1 MSDIRSCFVLQNELI
16 IKVSVNIVD
25 KYVIAVDIGTQSLRV
40 CMLNQRGEN
49 IDYVESKYKK
59 SFYTPSSISA
69 EVDCD
74 FYMDYFVNSI
84 KQLVSRQGEKLSSVI
99 AVSVV
104 TIRDTIVFLKK
115 TSLNGEKEQYKPVYN
130 IIHWADGRSASEKF
144 CSFPLWMTV
153 ALKLIGKYNSVKR
166 IATMGRTNWMREN
179 RPDVWKE
186 TTTVTLLS
194 SYINYRLTGNL
205 VETQSCLLGH
215 LPFNTKK
222 GKWDKKGS
230 LHDKVFPDVTDKLP
244 PLIRQDSPVGYIT
257 NEIAD
262 ITGLPSGIPV
272 YSPGTDKA
280 LEQIGQGAIHE
291 TDVSVS
297 LGSAA
302 SIELMTDRYF
312 ESEPFIPAFR
322 SAIYGKYSP
331 DYQVYRGYWMLNWF
345 AHQFAFESEWEEAG
359 KKGSNIERLLDSMLD
374 ETPVCN
380 DGLYMIPFWGEGIS
394 SVGARGAFIGFNDSH
409 TRANIY
415 RAIVEGIN
423 YELYDGYIKM
433 KKRGRIKKS
442 TDLYISGGGMNSD
455 KICQMVADM
464 FNLPT
469 HRGEFVDASILGAG
483 IAAFVYEGVYP
494 SFENAVSKMV
504 REESV
509 FIPQKECHSLY
520 LGFYNKIYKGSLKKL
535 YDRFLTINKA
545 EKK

>member
-1 MSDIRSCFVLQNELI
+1 M
-16 IKVSVNIVD
+16 D

-49 IDYVESKYKK
+49 IDYVESKYAK
-59 SFYTPSSISA
+59 SFYTSSSISA
-69 EVDCD
+69 EVDGD
-74 FYMDYFVNSI
+74 FYINYFVKSI
-84 KQLVSRQGEKLSSVI
+84 KELVSRQKDKVSSII
-99 AVSVV
+99 ALSVV
-104 TIRDTIVFLKK
+104 TIRDTVVFLKK
-115 TSLNGEKEQYKPVYN
+115 IGEKQYKLVHN
-130 IIHWADGRSASEKF
+130 IIHWADGRSASEDF
-144 CSFPLWMTV
+144 CKLPLWMSL
-153 ALKLIGKYNSVKR
+153 ALKIVGKYNSIKR
-166 IATMGRTNWMREN
+166 ISTMGRTNWMREN

-186 TTTVTLLS
+186 TTDVVLLS
-194 SYINYRLTGNL
+194 AYINYRLTGNL

-215 LPFNTKK
+215 LPFSTKK
-222 GKWDKKGS
+222 GQWDKEGN
-230 LHDKVFPDVTDKLP
+230 LHDKIFPGVIDKLP
-244 PLIRQDSPVGYIT
+244 PLIRQDERVGFISK
-257 NEIAD
+257 EIAEA
-262 ITGLPSGIPV
+262 TGLLESIPV
-272 YSPGTDKA
+272 YSPGTDKG

-291 TDVSVS
+291 TDVSIS

-302 SIELMTDRYF
+302 TVELMTDRYF

-359 KKGSNIERLLDSMLD
+359 KKGSNIEKLLDSMLD

-380 DGLYMIPFWGEGIS
+380 DGLYMLPFWGEGIS
-394 SVGARGAFIGFNDSH
+394 SVGAKGAFIGFNDSH

-423 YELYDGYIKM
+423 YELYDGYVKM
-433 KKRGRIKKS
+433 KKRGRIKESK
-442 TDLYISGGGMNSD
+442 DLYISGGGMNSD

-483 IAAFVYEGVYP
+483 IAAFVYEGVYT
-494 SFENAVSKMV
+494 SFDTAVSSMV

-509 FIPQKECHSLY
+509 FLPQKECHKAY
-520 LGFYNKIYKGSLKKL
+520 INFYENIYKGTFKKL
-535 YDRFLTINKA
+535 YKRFLKINKL
-545 EKK
+545 EKKNKEK